1 MKKNY
6 WNFLKK
12 KNRKLDLKPTRKPAI
27 HPRASGPRACAT
39 GPHAPA
45 CVTPRRFAWGAAGVT
60 RVTPSR
66 PVTYY
71 KFYVVRPKLA
81 QIYFVPEYFLIIL
94 AIQKIVQEQ
103 KNFVSEKK

>member
-39 GPHAPA
+39 GPH
-45 CVTPRRFAWGAAGVT
+45 VTPRRFAWGAAGVT
-60 RVTPSR
+60 RVTQQ
-66 PVTYY
+66 TYH
-71 KFYVVRPKLA
+71 PL
-81 QIYFVPEYFLIIL
+81 QILYCRV
-94 AIQKIVQEQ
+94 
-103 KNFVSEKK
+103 